1 MYSLSVRFWS
11 IVSAFVILFF
21 TLIGTVSLFFSSYII
36 ENLFLLNHAIASDA
50 AIYIFILLPSL
61 WAFAIFRVQQKYLQA
76 QNIMYPSTIILGIG
90 NAFNYLFNYIF
101 MYSIDMGYKG
111 CALSTSLTKIIML
124 ILMSLYLVSL
134 TDKSFQKKL
143 GKIISNKG
151 NYIKMKCMNCFDK
164 IRNNIMLV
172 YEQYILRTDPNII
185 RRKLQDDQEVEM
197 MNLLKVND
205 DSDNEEGN
213 SNEINE
219 TKDNEI
225 SLDEI
230 KISNTTDN
238 KRIKV
243 KPESRKTI
251 QSWFLN
257 TLQSSSIEA
266 ITNDDIGDSDE
277 NENSEFKII
286 TWKTLLFAA
295 IRYILIGIPGGLML
309 GLEAWMFDACIIFI
323 AHMGTI
329 SLDVTAII
337 LIICNF
343 TYTAVP
349 FAISTA
355 ATLRISNI
363 LGVDHAVSEISTI
376 NRSYTSAV
384 ISLFFCFGLMAV
396 LSYTMYTLSGT
407 IANIFTNDEWIIKRV
422 ITLAPLLSGFL
433 AAYGL
438 QGCAQGI
445 LRATGRQLTLVF
457 MSLFSLWIVG
467 LPLAVYLGFIIRPT
481 LELKGFWI
489 GLTTGMSCLALV
501 MIILIFSIDWTLESH
516 RAQLRVSKQKYGDA
530 LEYLAISRPGS
541 LSYGGIP
548 VFTST
553 AYNEEEEEEK
563 LQLIA
568 QQSLMNNINVELYD
582 NSVTL

>member
-1 MYSLSVRFWS
+1 M
-11 IVSAFVILFF
+11 
-21 TLIGTVSLFFSSYII
+21 IGTIGLFFSSYII
-36 ENLFLLNHAIASDA
+36 ENLFLLNHTIASDA
-50 AIYIFILLPSL
+50 AVYILILLPSL

-90 NAFNYLFNYIF
+90 NIINFLFNYIF

-134 TDKSFQKKL
+134 TDKKFQRKL
-143 GKIISNKG
+143 GKIVVNKV
-151 NYIKMKCMNCFDK
+151 NYIKLKCIICFDK
-164 IRNNIMLV
+164 LRNDTMLL
-172 YEQYILRTDPNII
+172 YEQYMLRTNPNTS
-185 RRKLQDDQEVEM
+185 RRKIQEDREVE
-197 MNLLKVND
+197 MNLLKVNN
-205 DSDNEEGN
+205 DSDSEEEFKDVTNNRNERKE
-213 SNEINE
+213 
-219 TKDNEI
+219 NEI
-225 SLDEI
+225 SLDDI
-230 KISNTTDN
+230 RISNDIDN
-238 KRIKV
+238 QQIRR

-251 QSWFLN
+251 QSWFLS
-257 TLQSSSIEA
+257 TLESSSIEA
-266 ITNDDIGDSDE
+266 ITNDDIDDVDG
-277 NENSEFKII
+277 NENSDFKII
-286 TWKTLLFAA
+286 TWKTLLFASL
-295 IRYILIGIPGGLML
+295 RYTLIGIPGGFML
-309 GLEAWMFDACIIFI
+309 GLEAWMFDACIIFM

-329 SLDVTAII
+329 TLDVTAII

-343 TYTAVP
+343 TYTAIP

-363 LGVDHAVSEISTI
+363 LGLEHTVSEISVVY
-376 NRSYTSAV
+376 RSYTSAV
-384 ISLFFCFGLMAV
+384 ISLFFCFGIMAL

-407 IANIFTNDEWIIKRV
+407 IANIFTNDEWIIGRIV
-422 ITLAPLLSGFL
+422 SLAPLLSGFL

-457 MSLFSLWIVG
+457 MTLFSLWIVG
-467 LPLAVYLGFIIRPT
+467 LPLAVYLGFIMRPT
-481 LELKGFWI
+481 LQLQGFWI

-501 MIILIFSIDWTLESH
+501 MILLILSIDWTLESH
-516 RAQLRVSKQKYGDA
+516 RAQLRVSKQKHGDA

-548 VFTST
+548 VFNST
-553 AYNEEEEEEK
+553 VYNEEEEEES

-568 QQSLMNNINVELYD
+568 QQSLMNNINVEIYE
-582 NSVTL
+582 NNVTL